1 MPLYEGSRVRI
12 LLVLCTFLLF
22 FFVVVKGKFRI
33 NFIVWNVQLYQLRE
47 QNTNLAPE
55 VWIGNQT
62 VTLKKEIMEEWDDIK
77 SSR

>member
-1 MPLYEGSRVRI
+1 VFESCWFCALFFS
-12 LLVLCTFLLF
+12 F